1 MRASAWLG
9 VDVGTS
15 SLKVVAVDAS
25 GFSLAEKETALPLE
39 RPTPQQAEADPR
51 AWTRAV
57 DDLLGPMSE
66 TYDVRAV
73 GVTGQMHGTILVGES
88 GAPVR
93 PAVLWPDSRAEVM
106 RHRWDTLP
114 VDVLGRLGNPWSS
127 GMNRVQPSSRQ
138 LPGSGVREAR
148 VTTLP
153 RDYLPD

>member
-1 MRASAWLG
+1 MSVRAPAWLG

-73 GVTGQMHGTILVGES
+73 GVTGQMHGDHPRRRVRSPGPS
-88 GAPVR
+88 RGAL
-93 PAVLWPDSRAEVM
+93 A
-106 RHRWDTLP
+106 
-114 VDVLGRLGNPWSS
+114 RLT
-127 GMNRVQPSSRQ
+127 R
-138 LPGSGVREAR
+138 
-148 VTTLP
+148 
-153 RDYLPD
+153 